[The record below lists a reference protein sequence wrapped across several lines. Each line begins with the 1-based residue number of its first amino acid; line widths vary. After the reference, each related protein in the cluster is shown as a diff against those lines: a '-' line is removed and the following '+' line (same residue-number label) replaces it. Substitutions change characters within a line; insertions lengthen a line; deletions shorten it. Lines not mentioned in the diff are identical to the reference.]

1 MMQLPKKIRSLIVF
15 VSDISE
21 YTSEVIDKLKKLKV
35 PISYYY
41 GSSAKYYA
49 SLDENSKEINDKK
62 QLIKILSN
70 QSEDNSFIGLNGGIN
85 WILDGEILSRLP
97 TLNIHPSLL
106 PLNRGSHHS
115 FWSIMNDE
123 NHGATLHW
131 MDEGIDT
138 GPIISQKSF
147 INDGR
152 STAGIIQKKSEKL
165 CIELLGESILNILS
179 SIELPKGKNQIEGT
193 SHLKKEIIEATS
205 LDINESIKVSYF
217 LKLCRATCSKN
228 NGIYITNNGENVAKI
243 IVKEII

>member
-1 MMQLPKKIRSLIVF
+1 MRSLIVF

-21 YTSEVIDKLKKLKV
+21 YTNELINKLKELKV
-35 PISYYY
+35 PIPYYY
-41 GSSAKYYA
+41 GSSAKYYS
-49 SLDENSKEINDKK
+49 SLDLHSKEVNDKK
-62 QLIKILSN
+62 QLIKIISN
-70 QSEDNSFIGLNGGIN
+70 QSENYSFIGLNGGIN
-85 WILDGEILSRLP
+85 WILDGEILNRLP

-147 INDGR
+147 INDGK
-152 STAGIIQKKSEKL
+152 STAGLVQKKSEKL
-165 CIELLGESILNILS
+165 CIELLEESILNILS
-179 SIELPKGKNQIEGT
+179 SSQLLKGKNQTEGT

-205 LDINESIKVSYF
+205 LDVNESIKVSYF
-217 LKLCRATCSKN
+217 LKLCRATSSKN
-228 NGIYITNNGENVAKI
+228 NGIYITNNGQNFAKI